1 MYLSFANVLVF
12 TVFGVVFVI
21 LNVSVLSRLLRP
33 RVHDE
38 EKLTTYECG
47 EPPIGDSWVRFDIRF
62 YAVALVFLVFDV
74 EVAFLYPWG
83 VVFRELAPIAGRF
96 VFLEMLVFVVVLLA
110 GFVYVWVK
118 GDLDWIKSAASHG
131 STGEGP
137 ATLSPLNR
145 DTEVAKETMTTR

>member
-83 VVFRELAPIAGRF
+83 VVFRELAPVAGTF
-96 VFLEMLVFVVVLLA
+96 VFMEMLVFVVVLLV
-110 GFVYVWVK
+110 GFIYVWVK

-131 STGEGP
+131 STGEGMAP
-137 ATLSPLNR
+137 QPTSTVVA
-145 DTEVAKETMTTR
+145 EVGKETMAAR